1 MLAADPDDMTHR
13 PQHRKIPLIIDLLNR
28 RVVPV
33 DPENQHRQIIR
44 PERDTVDTLQNKLVN
59 QQDSRGNLAHYPELE
74 IRTTLQTLLFHNL
87 LRIPEILQGPDKRQH
102 NMHIRQL
109 ELLPHLPN
117 RPTLQPEH
125 IRLLHIPERAP
136 ETQQRIRPNMPRLP
150 LILLSTRQSKKLVR
164 LEIQTAI
171 HNRLRRKR
179 RSHLPHTLRKR
190 INHPLPATLL
200 DQQPGMLPHG
210 EHHVL
215 RPQQPH
221 TISVR
226 LPGNLLRQLWQRDVH
241 VDSRRGNRNDSRD
254 LLARSSS
261 RRFENVLDKAL
272 IDNPRLGIN
281 SVLLAS
287 LQNLR
292 SVPRPDNTRNPHFAR
307 NNRRMTSRAAIL
319 CDDCSGYLHVG
330 NPVWIRHPSNKN
342 VL

>member
-1 MLAADPDDMTHR
+1 
-13 PQHRKIPLIIDLLNR
+13 
-28 RVVPV
+28 
-33 DPENQHRQIIR
+33 
-44 PERDTVDTLQNKLVN
+44 
-59 QQDSRGNLAHYPELE
+59 
-74 IRTTLQTLLFHNL
+74 
-87 LRIPEILQGPDKRQH
+87 
-102 NMHIRQL
+102 
-109 ELLPHLPN
+109 
-117 RPTLQPEH
+117 
-125 IRLLHIPERAP
+125 
-136 ETQQRIRPNMPRLP
+136 MPRLP

-292 SVPRPDNTRNPHFAR
+292 SVPRPDNARDSHLSR
-307 NNRRMTSRAAIL
+307 NNRRVTRRPTVL
-319 CDDCSGYLHVG
+319 RDDSAGYLHVG

-342 VL
+342 VLLFHHPSRILQANHNLGPSGV